1 MCVRG
6 GLLSGS
12 FGLVLDNVNITGQNS
27 QLPVGCMPDCGLVG
41 WTSKVT

>member
-12 FGLVLDNVNITGQNS
+12 FGLVLDMVKIADPELTT
-27 QLPVGCMPDCGLVG
+27 PVD
-41 WTSKVT
+41 